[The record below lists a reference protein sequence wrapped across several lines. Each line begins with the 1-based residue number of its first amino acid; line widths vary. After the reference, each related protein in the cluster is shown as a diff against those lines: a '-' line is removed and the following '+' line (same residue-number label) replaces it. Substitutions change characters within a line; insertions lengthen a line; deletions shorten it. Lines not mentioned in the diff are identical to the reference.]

1 MITAQDIEAMK
12 RSIVPEKQ
20 LISDGRV
27 LPLPE
32 FQRTNTNCYAYSL
45 GIACAAKGNEWYQP
59 GFTENLTFRSDSV
72 KDFIYK
78 VEMDLENLGFV
89 YRKIKMSDSKDITR
103 GEYLIQVL
111 FAKSTRVYDGDFH
124 FLRRS
129 VNGRQWFHKQGWGFE
144 PELFFV
150 SKNPSE
156 VTTDEKF
163 KLAMENA
170 RVAAFGFEDE
180 EGNETK
186 PVCFYALSRK
196 K

>member
-20 LISDGRV
+20 LISDGKV
-27 LPLPE
+27 LPIPE

-45 GIACAAKGNEWYQP
+45 GITCPAKGNEWYQP

-72 KDFIYK
+72 KDFLNK
-78 VEMDLENLGFV
+78 VEKDLENLGFI
-89 YRKIKMSDSKDITR
+89 YRKLEMSDSKKTAR

-111 FAKSTRVYDGDFH
+111 FASSTRVYEGDFH

-129 VNGRQWFHKQGWGFE
+129 VKGRQWFHKQGWGFE

-150 SKNPSE
+150 SKDTKK
-156 VTTDEKF
+156 VYDK
-163 KLAMENA
+163 KLRLAMENA

-180 EGNETK
+180 EGNEIK
-186 PVCFYALSRK
+186 PICFYALSRK